1 VNQESVISETNKH
14 SYLILYGPTW
24 DGASQVSKHHLAR
37 YWADLGHSVLYV
49 ESQFHLFSFITRM
62 KEAFRLLTRFIFG
75 PNKVANNLWIHCF
88 PSVFPYRSGVSFL
101 TNSLTLAINQFVPRK
116 LINSLCKSLKLD
128 NPVVII
134 GTATALPIIER
145 LDPKLVVY
153 HCSDDYSSQP
163 NFPSSFQDLEKKL
176 IARADLIIC
185 TAKELTEIKAPM
197 NPQTYTVT
205 NGADVN
211 HFKSSLDD
219 STEIPVEI
227 KDFSGPV
234 IGYVGT
240 VFEWLD
246 FEMIAKAARAKPE
259 YNFVFIGPVTTDIS
273 LIHDIPNVHI
283 LGPKSY
289 SSIPNY
295 LKGFDVATIP
305 FIIHDVTLRASPV
318 KFYEYLASGTPIVAT
333 RLPDLEKFDHLVDL
347 FSRPDQYVESL
358 DKALTDKS
366 TTALNKRLAEA
377 GKHSWESRFEKIDEL
392 IDHAVAKL
400 EPSK

>member
-1 VNQESVISETNKH
+1 MNQESVISERNKH

-24 DGASQVSKHHLAR
+24 DGASQVSKHHLAK
-37 YWADLGHSVLYV
+37 YWANLGHSVLYV

-62 KEAFRLLTRFIFG
+62 KEALRLLTRFIFG
-75 PNKVANNLWIHCF
+75 PNKVENNLWIHCF

-101 TNSLTLAINQFVPRK
+101 ANSLTLAINQFIPRR
-116 LINSLCKSLKLD
+116 LINSLCESLKLD
-128 NPVVII
+128 SPVVIV

-145 LDPKLVVY
+145 LNPKLVVY

-163 NFPSSFQDLEKKL
+163 NFPSSFKDLEKKL

-185 TAKELTEIKAPM
+185 TAEELTEIKAPM
-197 NPQTYTVT
+197 NPQTYTIT
-205 NGADVN
+205 NGADID
-211 HFKSSLDD
+211 HFKSSLEDA
-219 STEIPVEI
+219 TEVPAEI

-240 VFEWLD
+240 IFEWLD
-246 FEMIAKAARAKPE
+246 FEMIANAAREKPG
-259 YNFVFIGPVTTDIS
+259 YNFVFIGPITTDIS
-273 LIHDIPNVHI
+273 LIHDIPNIHM

-289 SSIPNY
+289 GSIPNY

-333 RLPDLEKFDHLVDL
+333 RLPDLDRFDHLVTL

-358 DKALTDKS
+358 DKALANKS
-366 TTALNKRLAEA
+366 KTALNNRIEEA
-377 GKHSWESRFEKIDEL
+377 SNHSWESRFEKIDEL
-392 IDHAVAKL
+392 IDQLVVKL
-400 EPSK
+400 ESNK